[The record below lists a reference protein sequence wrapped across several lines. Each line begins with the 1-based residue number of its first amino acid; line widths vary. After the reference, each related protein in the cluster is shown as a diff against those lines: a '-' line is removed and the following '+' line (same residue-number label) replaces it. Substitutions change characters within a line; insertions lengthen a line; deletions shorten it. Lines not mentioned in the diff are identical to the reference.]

1 MSAFKESPSLPF
13 ISSDRVRNVAVS
25 IGHHPFLAASV
36 LGYPDM
42 ISILIKEGK
51 MDVNFRSIT
60 RGGPNTAL
68 MGAILYNQVDVIK
81 LLLEQG
87 AAIDYID
94 SKSIIKQSP
103 ISQAAKRGNKIALEL
118 IFNELRN
125 RSDKLML
132 HEQEAGFGKNIQV
145 QCEEACLKGCIS
157 DKTDIVEV
165 LLRQGGVDVN
175 LCIEQRRLLSYAVR
189 GYQFSTVKLLVK
201 YGARM
206 ENERDCGIVTAM
218 YRDHI
223 IGWEI
228 VIYLLKSGCNVANGG
243 IHACALWSMAHLGSL
258 EERQQDAED
267 IKRLLLQNG
276 YDPNKCRHGC
286 WEAVQTYRRGKARSL
301 EQSYNRGRLPDLL
314 RDKNGSGLEAVR
326 LLNPEM

>member
-1 MSAFKESPSLPF
+1 MSAFKERPSLPF
-13 ISSDRVRNVAVS
+13 HRMRNHAMS
-25 IGHHPFLAASV
+25 TRNHPFLAASV

-42 ISILIKEGK
+42 ISILIKEGN
-51 MDVNFRSIT
+51 MDVNFRSISGGPKVN

-68 MGAILYNQVDVIK
+68 MGAILYNRVDVIK
-81 LLLEQG
+81 ILLEQG

-103 ISQAAKRGNKIALEL
+103 ILQAAKRGNKIALEL

-132 HEQEAGFGKNIQV
+132 HEKEVGFGKNIQV
-145 QCEEACLKGCIS
+145 QCEEACLKECIS
-157 DKTDIVEV
+157 GKTDIVEV
-165 LLRQGGVDVN
+165 LLHQGGVDVN

-223 IGWEI
+223 TGWEM
-228 VIYLLKSGCNVANGG
+228 VIYLLKSGCNVANGTPWIPG
-243 IHACALWSMAHLGSL
+243 RTST
-258 EERQQDAED
+258 R
-267 IKRLLLQNG
+267 
-276 YDPNKCRHGC
+276 
-286 WEAVQTYRRGKARSL
+286 RRGNQEALAS
-301 EQSYNRGRLPDLL
+301 EWL
-314 RDKNGSGLEAVR
+314 R
-326 LLNPEM
+326 P